1 MKYLSTAK
9 LGAYQQKWAA
19 QLADFDFEI
28 KYRPGKIITN
38 ADVLSRLSSDNVDI
52 LSECIYGSAIPLEIK
67 SAQSSVIFIESTDV
81 SIAETF
87 PSYTRAELREMQS
100 KDAVITKCM
109 EFIKS
114 KILIYIV
121 QHSIFL
127 SILNSFKFIYFLL
140 LFFLLENIQL
150 ALNGDQLYNWQKEN
164 TSQLCN
170 YLKNTTG
177 QYLYI

>member
-9 LGAYQQKWAA
+9 LGAYQQKWAG

-87 PSYTRAELREMQS
+87 PSYTSAELREMQS

-114 KILIYIV
+114 KTLPKSSFVSKKNKRV
-121 QHSIFL
+121 QV
-127 SILNSFKFIYFLL
+127 LL
-140 LFFLLENIQL
+140 RR
-150 ALNGDQLYNWQKEN
+150 
-164 TSQLCN
+164 
-170 YLKNTTG
+170 LKNLDIIDGVIYRLVQDPKLGDIT
-177 QYLYI
+177 QICVC